1 MKNIRNHLIYQNT
14 TLTEAVKQLEIL
26 KSNAILFVVDDEQ
39 KLIGSLTD
47 GDIRRAL
54 LDGKSL
60 YVDVKECVQKDP
72 AFIEKGNVNLKEII
86 SWRNRQFKIIPIV
99 DFEKKV
105 IDILNFSEK
114 RSLIPVDCV
123 IMAGGKGERLK
134 PLTEHIPKPLLPV
147 GEKPIIEH
155 GINHYVSFG
164 IDNIHVTTNYLAE
177 QLETFISSKK
187 SEQININGIQ
197 ETKFMGT
204 IGAIKLINNFKHDVI
219 LVSNSDLLT
228 NVDIEQFYLSFLQ
241 NNSDCAILSVPFKI
255 EVPYGVLEVDN
266 ETLTR
271 IEEKPTYTYNT
282 NGGMYLIKK
291 ELLNLIP
298 NDTAFSAVDFIELL
312 MRKNKKITLF
322 QHYGYWLD
330 IGNHNDYKRAQHD
343 IAYVYTNKIGI

>member
-26 KSNAILFVVDDEQ
+26 KSNAILFVVDDQQ

-47 GDIRRAL
+47 GDIRRAIL
-54 LDGKSL
+54 GGKSL
-60 YVDVKECVQKDP
+60 NIEVKDCIQDKP
-72 AFIEKGNVNLKEII
+72 AFIRKGNINLEKII
-86 SWRNRQFKIIPIV
+86 YWRNRQFKIIPIV
-99 DFEKKV
+99 DNEMKIV
-105 IDILNFSEK
+105 DVLNFSEK

-134 PLTEHIPKPLLPV
+134 PLTENKPKPLLPV

-155 GINHYVSFG
+155 GINHYVYYG
-164 IDNIHVTTNYLAE
+164 IENIHVTTNYLSE
-177 QLETFISSKK
+177 QLDTFIASKK
-187 SEQININGIQ
+187 SDEINLKGIQ

-204 IGAIKLINNFKHDVI
+204 IGAIKLISDFHHDVI

-228 NVDIEQFYLSFLQ
+228 NVDIEQFYLSFVQ
-241 NNSDCAILSVPFKI
+241 NSSDCAILSVPFKI

-271 IEEKPTYTYNT
+271 IDEKPTYTYNT

>member
-26 KSNAILFVVDDEQ
+26 KSNAILFVVDDQQ

-47 GDIRRAL
+47 GDIRRAIL
-54 LDGKSL
+54 GGKSL
-60 YVDVKECVQKDP
+60 NIEVKDCIQDKP
-72 AFIEKGNVNLKEII
+72 AFIRKGNINLEKII
-86 SWRNRQFKIIPIV
+86 YWRNRQFKIIPIV
-99 DFEKKV
+99 DNEMKIV
-105 IDILNFSEK
+105 DVLNFSEK

-123 IMAGGKGERLK
+123 IMAGGKGERLR
-134 PLTEHIPKPLLPV
+134 PLTENKPKPLLPV

-155 GINHYVSFG
+155 GINHYVYYG
-164 IDNIHVTTNYLAE
+164 IENIQVTTNYLSE
-177 QLETFISSKK
+177 QLDTFIASKK
-187 SEQININGIQ
+187 SDEINLKGIQ

-204 IGAIKLINNFKHDVI
+204 IGAIKLISDFHHDVI

-228 NVDIEQFYLSFLQ
+228 NVDIEQFYLSFVQ
-241 NNSDCAILSVPFKI
+241 NSSDCAILSVPFKI

-271 IEEKPTYTYNT
+271 IDEKPTYTYNT

-298 NDTAFSAVDFIELL
+298 NDTTFSAVDFIELL
-312 MRKNKKITLF
+312 MKKNKKITLF
-322 QHYGYWLD
+322 KHYGYWLD
-330 IGNHNDYKRAQHD
+330 IGNHNDYLRAQND
-343 IAYVYTNKIGI
+343 IQHIYYH